1 MKLRIE
7 VLPKTCWNSNLR
19 TKLKKSD
26 WDKIRK
32 NVYAKEEMRCHIC
45 EIQCDTLDAHEVWEF
60 DEINH
65 IQRLVEIIGVCK
77 LCHNVIHYGR
87 AQKVGYEKEAREQ
100 FVKVNEC
107 EIIDLQEELLKVQSD
122 YNRRSKIDDWK
133 LDLTLIEE
141 QGYVVNKD

>member
-19 TKLKKSD
+19 TKLKKGD

-32 NVYAKEEMRCHIC
+32 NVYAKEGMRCHIC
-45 EIQCDTLDAHEVWEF
+45 EIQCDSIDAHEVWEF
-60 DEINH
+60 DEIKH
-65 IQRLVEIIGVCK
+65 IQRLTEIIGVCK

-100 FVKVNEC
+100 FIKVNAC
-107 EIIDLQEELLKVQSD
+107 EIIDLQEALLQVQSD

-141 QGYVVNKD
+141 QCYVVNKD